1 MEDVA
6 AAAPSGSPAAS
17 ASASAAHVR
26 RYGRLRADAFSRPD
40 MKAVSIDT
48 PLPAV

>member
-17 ASASAAHVR
+17 ASAAHVR
-26 RYGRLRADAFSRPD
+26 RHGRLKPDALSRPD
-40 MKAVSIDT
+40 MKPVSINT